1 MLVLRLLYNALPSD
15 GKRCDSDCNPISH
28 ARSISERKGINSCSQ
43 CKEVKVWEGIVINL
57 KVIPVET
64 DVLIIGG
71 GLAGCMAA
79 IKAAEDKG
87 LRVILVDKSNTLAS
101 GCAASGIDHI
111 WSYIPPIHEKM
122 GYTIEDMAEDHRQG
136 IAYGLF
142 RKDLFY
148 LVAGTMY
155 ERVLD
160 LEGFGLQFRYEDSKI
175 PGKFRIVQQFHS
187 VPTSFNFDGKPLKI
201 KLTQEAKRRGV
212 NIIDRVQMTD
222 LITNNGQISGAVGV
236 GTRSGDIYSFKAKA
250 VVLSSGRSNRLSRN
264 PSGFDFNTR
273 LPSPLS
279 GDGTSMAIRAGLP
292 IINIEFLSS
301 RLLAPCGNYCPNYG
315 DPRNTVQPAGRIV
328 DGEGNIIVPRTQFYG
343 WENLG
348 KEKFD
353 PVKTRQR
360 WIEDRKMWRGGRAT
374 LPKRVVQ
381 GEGPFY
387 LDFNEGTDYEIDYIR
402 WSIRNEGKGAQFM
415 RYFEG
420 EEGLDLRKNSQEYAG
435 WANRELSGTA
445 AKGLW
450 VDKDMETAI
459 KNLFAAGDEVGGLP
473 WAASPGAFTMG
484 WHAGEMAAQRA
495 KGQKEFLPVSDEKT
509 KLRKEIC
516 SEILNRKRGFYWK
529 EVEIYLQNLMDFYC
543 GDVRGEGLLRRGLE
557 RLEYARN
564 APLKAENPHELSRSL
579 EVKSIIDNAELVLR
593 SSIER
598 RESRPAFDYRRSDYP
613 EQDDKNWLVFL
624 AVRKE
629 EDGGYRFTK
638 IPIE

>member
-1 MLVLRLLYNALPSD
+1 MADL
-15 GKRCDSDCNPISH
+15 KITPI
-28 ARSISERKGINSCSQ
+28 
-43 CKEVKVWEGIVINL
+43 
-57 KVIPVET
+57 ET

-71 GLAGCMAA
+71 GIAGCMAA
-79 IKAAEDKG
+79 IKAAEEKS
-87 LRVILVDKSNTLAS
+87 LRVTLVDKSNTMAS

-111 WSYIPPIHEKM
+111 WSYIPPLHERM

-136 IAYGLF
+136 IAFGFL
-142 RKDLFY
+142 RNDLFY
-148 LVAGTMY
+148 LIAETMY
-155 ERVLD
+155 ERILD
-160 LEGFGLQFRYEDSKI
+160 LEKFGLNFRYKDSNV
-175 PGKFRIVQQFHS
+175 PGKFRIVSQFHS
-187 VPTSFNFDGKPLKI
+187 VPTSFNFDGKPLKL
-201 KLTQEAKRRGV
+201 KLTHEAKRRGV
-212 NIIDRVQMTD
+212 NIINRVQMTD
-222 LITNNGQISGAVGV
+222 LITTNGQVSGAVGV
-236 GTRSGDIYSFKAKA
+236 GTRTGDIYFFRTKA

-264 PSGFDFNTR
+264 PSGVDFNTR
-273 LPSPLS
+273 LPSPMS
-279 GDGTSMAIRAGLP
+279 GDGTSMAIHAGLP

-301 RLLAPCGNYCPNYG
+301 RLLSACGNYCPNYG
-315 DPRNTVQPAGRIV
+315 DPRNTVQPAARIV
-328 DGEGNIIVPRTQFYG
+328 DGKGDVIVPRSEFYD
-343 WENLG
+343 WDQLG

-353 PVKTRQR
+353 PVETRRR
-360 WIEDRKMWRGGRAT
+360 WLEDRKTWRGGRAT
-374 LPKRVVQ
+374 MPKRVAQ

-387 LDFNEGTDYEIDYIR
+387 LDFSEGTDYEIDYIR
-402 WSIRNEGKGAQFM
+402 WSIRNEGKGTQFM

-420 EEGLDLRKNSQEYAG
+420 EEGLYLRKNSQEYAG
-435 WANRELSGTA
+435 WANRELAGTA

-450 VDKDMETAI
+450 VDKDMETEI
-459 KNLFAAGDEVGGLP
+459 KNLYAAGDEVGGVP

>member
-1 MLVLRLLYNALPSD
+1 MIEL
-15 GKRCDSDCNPISH
+15 KIIPI
-28 ARSISERKGINSCSQ
+28 
-43 CKEVKVWEGIVINL
+43 
-57 KVIPVET
+57 ET

-71 GLAGCMAA
+71 GIAGCMAA
-79 IKAAEDKG
+79 IKAAEEKDN
-87 LRVILVDKSNTLAS
+87 RVTLVDKSNTVSS
-101 GCAASGIDHI
+101 GCAGSGIDHI

-136 IAYGLF
+136 IAFGFL

-160 LEGFGLQFRYEDSKI
+160 LEKFGLNFRYEDSKA
-175 PGKFRIVQQFHS
+175 PGKFRIVPQFHS
-187 VPTSFNFDGKPLKI
+187 VPTSFNFDGKPLKL

-212 NIIDRVQMTD
+212 NIINRVQMTD
-222 LITNNGQISGAVGV
+222 LITFNRQISGAVGV
-236 GTRSGDIYSFKAKA
+236 GTRTGDIYFFKAKA

-264 PSGFDFNTR
+264 PSGVDFNTR

-292 IINIEFLSS
+292 IINIEFISL
-301 RLLAPCGNYCPNYG
+301 RLPSACGNYAPNYG
-315 DPRNTVQPAGRIV
+315 DPRNTVQPAARIV
-328 DGEGNIIVPRTQFYG
+328 DGMGNIIVSRTQFYD

-353 PVKTRQR
+353 PVETRRR
-360 WIEDRKMWRGGRAT
+360 WLEDRKIWRGGRAT
-374 LPKRVVQ
+374 LPRRVTQ

-387 LDFNEGTDYEIDYIR
+387 LDFSEGTDYEIEYIK
-402 WSIRNEGKGAQFM
+402 WSIKNEGKGTQFM

-435 WANRELSGTA
+435 WANRELAGTA

-450 VDKDMETAI
+450 VDKDLETEI
-459 KNLFAAGDEVGGLP
+459 KNLFAAGDEVGGVP

-484 WHAGEMAAQRA
+484 WHAGEMAAKRA
-495 KGQKEFLPVSDEKT
+495 KELKGFLPTSDEKV
-509 KLRKEIC
+509 KARKNIC
-516 SEILNRKRGFYWK
+516 SEILNRECGFYWK
-529 EVEIYLQNLMDFYC
+529 EVELYVQNLMDFYC
-543 GDVRGEGLLRRGLE
+543 GDIRGDGLLKRGLE

-579 EVKSIIDNAELVLR
+579 EVKSIIDNAELVFR

-598 RESRPAFDYRRSDYP
+598 KESRPSLDFRRTDYP
-613 EQDDKNWLVFL
+613 EKDDKNWLAFL
-624 AVRKE
+624 AIRKD
-629 EDGGYRFTK
+629 EDGKFRFNQF
-638 IPIE
+638 PIE